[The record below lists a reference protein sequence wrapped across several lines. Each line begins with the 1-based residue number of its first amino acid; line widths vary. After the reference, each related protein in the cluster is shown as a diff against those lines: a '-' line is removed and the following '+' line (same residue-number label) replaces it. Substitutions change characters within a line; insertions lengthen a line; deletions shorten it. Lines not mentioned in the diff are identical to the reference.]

1 MLFEILNN
9 QQKKILFNYYN
20 EIKNILIILFE
31 LFFQKRSIFVFIL
44 IIQIKPLF
52 HN

>member
-9 QQKKILFNYYN
+9 LQKKIHFNYYN
-20 EIKNILIILFE
+20 EIKNTLIILFE

-44 IIQIKPLF
+44 IIQI
-52 HN
+52 

>member
-44 IIQIKPLF
+44 IIQI
-52 HN
+52 